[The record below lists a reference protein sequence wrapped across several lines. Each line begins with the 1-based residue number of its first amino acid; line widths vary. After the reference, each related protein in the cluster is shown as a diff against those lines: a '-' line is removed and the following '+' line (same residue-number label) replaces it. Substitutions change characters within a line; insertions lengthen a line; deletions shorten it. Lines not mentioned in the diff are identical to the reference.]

1 MSDNEYLILLR
12 DLAPHESDGPDDSQ
26 EWNLFDSYLNGGED
40 SLNNPH
46 DLSDM
51 LNDWENDVVLATT
64 DEDKLDAA
72 GKDAKLKLGEKAIR
86 ALKRL
91 STIPLPL
98 PQISYFF

>member
-1 MSDNEYLILLR
+1 MEGMSDNEYLILLR

-51 LNDWENDVVLATT
+51 LNDWENDVVRSWLSISV
-64 DEDKLDAA
+64 LSYIQF
-72 GKDAKLKLGEKAIR
+72 LY
-86 ALKRL
+86 ALC
-91 STIPLPL
+91 SI
-98 PQISYFF
+98 

>member
-1 MSDNEYLILLR
+1 VEGTSDNEYLILLR

-51 LNDWENDVVLATT
+51 LNNWENDVVRSWLSISVFSYNQF
-64 DEDKLDAA
+64 LY
-72 GKDAKLKLGEKAIR
+72 
-86 ALKRL
+86 ALCP
-91 STIPLPL
+91 I
-98 PQISYFF
+98 